1 MTNLP
6 YNFKQFVAMTIG
18 FPFIPDM
25 SWEVI
30 ARECSKRAAQLFN
43 VDDTATDLLQ
53 TITAA
58 RMSGAAYELYMK
70 IEKIGVY
77 SNAEKDK
84 LEYELKSI
92 IEDASKRGFLNEICL
107 PKETVERFIDISPEV
122 AKMLWPKETR
132 ELMEL
137 CETLISLS
145 DNIRR

>member
-1 MTNLP
+1 MKNLP
-6 YNFKQFVAMTIG
+6 DTFKQFVAMTIG

-30 ARECSKRAAQLFN
+30 ARKCSKCAAQLFN
-43 VDDTATDLLQ
+43 VDDNTADLLQ
-53 TITAA
+53 VVTAA
-58 RMSGAAYELYMK
+58 RMSGAAYELYRR
-70 IEKIGVY
+70 IEKSGVY

-84 LEYELKSI
+84 LEYEIKSI

-107 PKETVERFIDISPEV
+107 PKETVEKFIDISPEV

-137 CETLISLS
+137 REILGTLKNS
-145 DNIRR
+145 